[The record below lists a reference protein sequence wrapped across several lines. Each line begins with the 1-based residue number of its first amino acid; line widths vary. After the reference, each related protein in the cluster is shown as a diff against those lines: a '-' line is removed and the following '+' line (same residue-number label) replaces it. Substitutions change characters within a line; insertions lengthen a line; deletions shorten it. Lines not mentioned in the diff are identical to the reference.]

1 MSTLYARTATGGA
14 VARTGFGYQD
24 TYALLQFPN
33 CLARD
38 SFNGVVSELLGDVEF
53 TYFSTNGLFHLCI
66 EAKNNTLSQPSFWK
80 EIEEFEK
87 LHAASPKTYVRFRY
101 VSPGTPDALA
111 PMRSKLERLRGVAG
125 IYDMANPVKAS
136 GRADIV
142 QWILDNTNQSRSRA
156 EFVVDHVEFEDFDE
170 NAAEQRFNAVFAEAL
185 PSLEDVPSSRLR
197 KILESWKH
205 LIATSVKGH
214 ISRQEIEDAMLAEL
228 NESEQAIWKGTPS
241 VPLLTTGQAGERAP
255 DTLDMAIDVRPF
267 IDNTRA
273 ARTTSDWDALRTSC
287 EQLGEFLLNSRP
299 RRRVKLDINL
309 RMSSAVVLGNAFRAT
324 KGHALWIQQRG
335 VIYKLDEYEER
346 KEPYFQDEV
355 ESGTGSEG
363 VVAIQIGTPTRLD
376 VQRAMGGM
384 SLANLP
390 YLFVEST
397 EGIPNLVTLNRAVVE
412 AKRSIAGFRADNNL
426 SKIHLFVKGPSFFAM
441 ALGHRLNAL
450 GPIQLYDWADTTY
463 VPTALL

>member
-53 TYFSTNGLFHLCI
+53 TYFSTDGLSHLCI

-87 LHAASPKTYVRFRY
+87 LLAASPKTYVRFRY

-111 PMRSKLERLRGVAG
+111 PMRGKLERLRGVAG

-142 QWILDNTNQSRSRA
+142 QWILDNTSQPRSRA

-170 NAAEQRFNAVFAEAL
+170 NTAEQRFNAVFAKAL
-185 PSLEDVPSSRLR
+185 PSLEDVPPSRLR
-197 KILESWKH
+197 KILENWKQ

-214 ISRQEIEDAMLAEL
+214 VSRQQIEDAMLAAL

-241 VPLLTTGQAGERAP
+241 TPLLVTGQAGERAP

-267 IDNTRA
+267 IDNTRG
-273 ARTTSDWDALRTSC
+273 ARTASEWDVLRTSS

-309 RMSSAVVLGNAFRAT
+309 RMSSAVVLGNAFKAT
-324 KGHALWIQQRG
+324 KGHALWIQQLG
-335 VIYKLDEYEER
+335 VVYNLDEYEER
-346 KEPYFQDEV
+346 KEPYFQNEM
-355 ESGTGSEG
+355 ESGTDAEG
-363 VVAIQIGTPTRLD
+363 VVAIQIGSPSRAD
-376 VQRAMGGM
+376 VRRAMAELG
-384 SLANLP
+384 LTNLP
-390 YLFVEST
+390 YLFVESN
-397 EGIPNLVTLNRAVVE
+397 EGISNLGTLNRAVAE
-412 AKRSIAGFRADNNL
+412 AKRSIAGFRADNNF
-426 SKIHLFVKGPSFFAM
+426 SKIHLFIKGPAFFAM
-441 ALGHRLNAL
+441 ALGYRLNAL
-450 GPIQLYDWADTTY
+450 GRVQLYDWIDSTY
-463 VPTALL
+463 MPTALL